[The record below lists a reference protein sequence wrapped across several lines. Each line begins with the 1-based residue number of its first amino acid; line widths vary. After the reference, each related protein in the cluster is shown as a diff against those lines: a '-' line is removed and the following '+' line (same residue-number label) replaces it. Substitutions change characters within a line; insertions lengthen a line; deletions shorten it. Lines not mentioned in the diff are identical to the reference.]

1 MSKTP
6 SSVKSTNILLV
17 HELNEEVMLF
27 MFCNSSDFVLY
38 LKAEEQL
45 REKVQ
50 EFIELQNKYDNERTD
65 LILK

>member
-1 MSKTP
+1 M
-6 SSVKSTNILLV
+6 
-17 HELNEEVMLF
+17 
-27 MFCNSSDFVLY
+27 Y

-65 LILK
+65 LMVK